1 MNHTQQRDDTK
12 TPGLV
17 MRQLADEYLTH
28 LALRRLSRKT
38 IALYG
43 TALQDF
49 LLTGCDRP
57 QDITPQDLEN
67 YRLALV
73 RRNFA
78 PASLEVYLR
87 AVRQFFAWLE
97 ASQKLFANPA
107 AGLVIPQ
114 PPRKL
119 LPAPTEEQVR
129 KLLAQPNV
137 ATACG
142 VRDRALI
149 ETAYAT
155 GARREEL
162 ARLTVLDVD
171 LDNQRLRVLGKGSK
185 ERVLPLGKQ
194 AVQWLQRY
202 IRESRQKLLKEKL
215 DEPALWIDLHGKPL
229 AYEAFQQILT
239 RHSYAA
245 AIRPAISAHA
255 LRRACAT
262 HMLKNGAHPLQLQML
277 LGHATLKTLSQY
289 LRLTVT
295 ELQQTH
301 QQSNPGQ

>member
-1 MNHTQQRDDTK
+1 
-12 TPGLV
+12 
-17 MRQLADEYLTH
+17 
-28 LALRRLSRKT
+28 
-38 IALYG
+38 
-43 TALQDF
+43 
-49 LLTGCDRP
+49 
-57 QDITPQDLEN
+57 
-67 YRLALV
+67 
-73 RRNFA
+73 
-78 PASLEVYLR
+78 
-87 AVRQFFAWLE
+87 
-97 ASQKLFANPA
+97 
-107 AGLVIPQ
+107 
-114 PPRKL
+114 
-119 LPAPTEEQVR
+119 
-129 KLLAQPNV
+129 
-137 ATACG
+137 

-289 LRLTVT
+289 LRLTVV

>member
-1 MNHTQQRDDTK
+1 MQPLAGEYLASLTLRRFSPRSVSLYRRALRDF
-12 TPGLV
+12 LFH
-17 MRQLADEYLTH
+17 LAD
-28 LALRRLSRKT
+28 
-38 IALYG
+38 
-43 TALQDF
+43 
-49 LLTGCDRP
+49 TGRERA
-57 QDITPQDLEN
+57 QDITPEDLEN

-73 RRNFA
+73 QRNFA

-87 AVRQFFAWLE
+87 TVRQFFAWLE
-97 ASQKLFANPA
+97 VNQKLFANPA
-107 AGLVIPQ
+107 AGLIIPQ

-129 KLLAQPNV
+129 QLLAQPNV

-142 VRDRALI
+142 IRDRALL

-162 ARLTVLDVD
+162 CRLTVFDAD
-171 LDNQRLRVLGKGSK
+171 LDNRRLRVLGKGNK
-185 ERVLPLGKQ
+185 ERVLPLGRH

-202 IRESRQKLLKEKL
+202 LTQARPRLLKEKL
-215 DEPALWIDLHGKPL
+215 DEPALWIDLHGKQL
-229 AYEAFQQILT
+229 AYETFQQIIT
-239 RHSYAA
+239 RHSQAA
-245 AIRPAISAHA
+245 GIEPAISPHA

-262 HMLKNGAHPLQLQML
+262 HMLRHGAHPLQLQML

-289 LRLTVT
+289 LRLTLT